1 MADAQA
7 VARRPLWG
15 GEVAAA
21 LRDLAATL
29 RQQYGKPQQEAEE
42 AAAAAGGSSTQGE
55 PAAEPPSSGNAARE
69 AAAHDRADAA
79 KLAVGAEAAAARL
92 AARRAQQLQPTCLK
106 LVKDLLQQGGAGK
119 HD

>member
-42 AAAAAGGSSTQGE
+42 AAAAVA
-55 PAAEPPSSGNAARE
+55 
-69 AAAHDRADAA
+69 
-79 KLAVGAEAAAARL
+79 AEAAAPPPQ
-92 AARRAQQLQPTCLK
+92 AA
-106 LVKDLLQQGGAGK
+106 QG
-119 HD
+119 